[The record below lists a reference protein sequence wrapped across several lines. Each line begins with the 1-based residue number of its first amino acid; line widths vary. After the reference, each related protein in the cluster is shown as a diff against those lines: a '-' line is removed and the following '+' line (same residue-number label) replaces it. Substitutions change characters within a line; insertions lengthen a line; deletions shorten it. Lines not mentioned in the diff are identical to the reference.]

1 MNTTYV
7 IPNVQNPP
15 LTGIGIPYVGQ
26 QVLTP
31 DTAFPNLYTL
41 PLVHNLTSVE
51 TDKYLNPTDRGYSLY
66 GRSMTDEISYG
77 IRANAANLI
86 GWRDANADAKKY
98 LAQDVNTT
106 GTLIRNNLVYKFNE
120 ENTGFI
126 IVGGDMMMPAPP
138 SWVENVPTK
147 ILQRERLIE
156 FAAAAKSLYESPE
169 IDETQ
174 NSQLALGLSAAMGGG
189 HNAVPA
195 LKDNLAFEQKLQA
208 KQLALGTY
216 AQVLDMYYKTY
227 TASAIQVGSTI
238 AQTANQTAASIP
250 TVVPLESQLAGDILA
265 NWQDTINTG
274 QMRDQQ
280 IRQTLAGSRAMR
292 TAYTNTE
299 VYYPQGAVAEHLV
312 ATMGVRSQYAS
323 ASTY

>member
-1 MNTTYV
+1 MNTSY
-7 IPNVQNPP
+7 QPP
-15 LTGIGIPYVGQ
+15 SVTFPPTIGIGIPYVGSKD
-26 QVLTP
+26 LSP
-31 DTAFPNLYTL
+31 DSAYTL

-51 TDKYLNPTDRGYSLY
+51 TDLYLNPTDKGYSLY
-66 GRSMTDEISYG
+66 GRSMTEEIAYG
-77 IRANAANLI
+77 IRANKANLADWKVANVQAK
-86 GWRDANADAKKY
+86 GYLRD
-98 LAQDVNTT
+98 DVVSFSTD
-106 GTLIRNNLVYKFNE
+106 IRTALSYKFDE
-120 ENTGFI
+120 ENTGG
-126 IVGGDMMMPAPP
+126 VVQGDVYYPP
-138 SWVENVPTK
+138 NPTWVTNVPTK
-147 ILQRERLIE
+147 IKQRERLIE
-156 FAAAAKSLYESPE
+156 FADAAKALYESPE
-169 IDETQ
+169 IDVTQ
-174 NSQLALGLSAAMGGG
+174 NSQLALGISAAMGGG

-250 TVVPLESQLAGDILA
+250 TIVPLESQLAGDILA

-292 TAYTNTE
+292 GAYNLTE
-299 VYYPQGAVAEHLV
+299 SYSPQNAYAEHFV
-312 ATMGVRSQYAS
+312 ATMGIRSQYSS

>member
-1 MNTTYV
+1 MNTTYYP
-7 IPNVQNPP
+7 PNTVSYPP
-15 LTGIGIPYVGQ
+15 LVGIGIPYEGQ

-31 DTAFPNLYTL
+31 SPDYTL
-41 PLVHNLTSVE
+41 PLVHELISVE
-51 TDKYLNPTDRGYSLY
+51 TDLYLRPSDKGYKLY
-66 GRSMTDEISYG
+66 GRNMADEIQYG
-77 IRANAANLI
+77 IAANAANLTA
-86 GWRDANADAKKY
+86 WKDANYLAKRA
-98 LAQDVNTT
+98 LAQDVNTSQA
-106 GTLIRNNLVYKFNE
+106 LVRNNLEYRFE
-120 ENTGFI
+120 EERTGM
-126 IVGGDMMMPAPP
+126 VQLADDLYGPAPP
-138 SWVENVPTK
+138 SWVTNVPTK

-250 TVVPLESQLAGDILA
+250 TVVPLESQLAGDILS

-280 IRQTLAGSRAMR
+280 IRQTLAGSVAMR
-292 TAYTNTE
+292 NAYINSDN
-299 VYYPQGAVAEHLV
+299 YWPSGNLAEHVV
-312 ATMGVRSQYAS
+312 ATMGIRSQYAA

>member
-7 IPNVQNPP
+7 VPNITNPP
-15 LTGIGIPYVGQ
+15 QTGIGIPYVGQ

-31 DTAFPNLYTL
+31 ATGYTL
-41 PLVHNLTSVE
+41 PLVHELVSVE
-51 TDKYLNPTDRGYSLY
+51 TDKYLNPTDKGYRLY
-66 GRSMTDEISYG
+66 GRSMTDEIQYG
-77 IRANAANLI
+77 IAANVANLTA
-86 GWRDANADAKKY
+86 WKDANYTAKRA
-98 LAQDVNTT
+98 LTTDVNVNQVTV
-106 GTLIRNNLVYKFNE
+106 RNNLAYRFE
-120 ENTGFI
+120 EERTGTVQLADDLF
-126 IVGGDMMMPAPP
+126 GPAPP
-138 SWVENVPTK
+138 SWVTNVPTK

-280 IRQTLAGSRAMR
+280 IRQTLAGANGMR
-292 TAYTNTE
+292 FAYDQTKT
-299 VYYPQGAVAEHLV
+299 YYPGNAPAEHFV

-323 ASTY
+323 AFTY

>member
-1 MNTTYV
+1 MNLEYP

-26 QVLTP
+26 QILTP
-31 DTAFPNLYTL
+31 DASYTL
-41 PLVHNLTSVE
+41 PLIHELVSVE
-51 TDKYLNPTDRGYSLY
+51 TDKYLNPTDKGYRLY
-66 GRSMTDEISYG
+66 GRSMTDEIRYG
-77 IRANAANLI
+77 IAANS
-86 GWRDANADAKKY
+86 ANLEDWKTANRTAKGH
-98 LAQDVNTT
+98 LAQDVNISGIT
-106 GTLIRNNLVYKFNE
+106 IRNNLVYRFNE
-120 ENTGFI
+120 ENTGMVQIADDLF
-126 IVGGDMMMPAPP
+126 GPAPP
-138 SWVENVPTK
+138 SWVANVPTK

-174 NSQLALGLSAAMGGG
+174 NGQLALGLSAAMGGG

-280 IRQTLAGSRAMR
+280 VRQTLAGSRAMR
-292 TAYTNTE
+292 VAYNNTDT
-299 VYYPQGAVAEHLV
+299 YYPQNAVAEHFV
-312 ATMGVRSQYAS
+312 ATMGIRSQYAS